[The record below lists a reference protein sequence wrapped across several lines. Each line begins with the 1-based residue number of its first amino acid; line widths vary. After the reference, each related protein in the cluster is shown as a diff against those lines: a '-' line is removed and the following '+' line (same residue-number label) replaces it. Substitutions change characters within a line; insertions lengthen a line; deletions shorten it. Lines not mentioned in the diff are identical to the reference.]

1 MSTQIR
7 SGDGG
12 GRNKSKKPNAVGD
25 TNQNKKSEIKIEKEK
40 TQNKVTNKLYFN
52 FSLFNFPIF
61 LLLSNS
67 QLLNKF
73 VLLKLLT

>member
-40 TQNKVTNKLYFN
+40 TQNKVNKTGRKFIDN
-52 FSLFNFPIF
+52 FF
-61 LLLSNS
+61 
-67 QLLNKF
+67 
-73 VLLKLLT
+73 T

>member
-40 TQNKVTNKLYFN
+40 TQNKVNN
-52 FSLFNFPIF
+52 
-61 LLLSNS
+61 
-67 QLLNKF
+67 
-73 VLLKLLT
+73 